1 MTARWWGA
9 AAARG
14 GALALLWVVLAG
26 PSPDYALYGA
36 VSVAAALALSLGLV
50 PPRPPADRAGL
61 TALGVERVGGPG
73 ARAVGAVVL
82 AAWFLGQSVAGGVDV
97 ALRAATRTPDVR
109 PAVVDAPVRLPPGG
123 ARTLALALMNLM
135 PGSMAQR
142 TRPDDGAAHAVVELH
157 TLAAELEPADQWAAL
172 EDRVARAA
180 GLRLPPR

>member
-97 ALRAATRTPDVR
+97 AWRAATRTP
-109 PAVVDAPVRLPPGG
+109 ACAPPSWTPPCGCPRAG
-123 ARTLALALMNLM
+123 RAR
-135 PGSMAQR
+135 SR
-142 TRPDDGAAHAVVELH
+142 WR
-157 TLAAELEPADQWAAL
+157 
-172 EDRVARAA
+172 
-180 GLRLPPR
+180 